1 MLRPKKT
8 QKHLTNK
15 ALENPVLCQGIIESV
30 PDALIGVNDKG
41 IIQFANKQAEV
52 IFDYQRD
59 ELIGAHI
66 EMLMTEKPV
75 TGDDVLGRYYYK
87 KPITRIMGQS
97 TRKLSARTKQGKVFP
112 VEIGLSS
119 MQTKDGLLV
128 ISSIR
133 DVTTKRKLEEAL
145 RSSEERLS
153 ITLASIGDGVISTD
167 ANGKIVFMNSMAEQL
182 TGWTL
187 NEANSKGLSDVYAI
201 IDEDTGTPLVSP
213 LKRIIE
219 DGLVMALENHT
230 ILVTRDGRKLVI
242 SNNGAP
248 IRDSEGKIQGAVI
261 VFHDST
267 EKTNARKKLAQS
279 NARFNSAFFNNPAA
293 MAIFRQGDNRF
304 IEVNQSFE
312 LLTAYSRDELLGKT
326 FEEIAIVDMNDR
338 ITILS
343 NLKLF
348 GRVKDEEFN
357 LRSKSGSLKP
367 VLLSMEPIDRKDDS
381 DVLITFIDMS
391 AWKEAEQ
398 RYQSIFEKTH
408 EGIYQS
414 SPEGR
419 FITANPSMAKIF
431 GYTSPKELISSIDN
445 IGRQIYVDPE
455 ERLQLKALLE
465 KDGKANDLEFRA
477 FKKNKEIIWV
487 RVNIRIE
494 RDTYGIIKYYEGT
507 LLDITDEKLA
517 KEKLNIQFAEL
528 QKTNHELDRF
538 VYSASH
544 DLRSPLSS
552 ILGIINLAKLEKLS
566 PRSLNYLS
574 LIRTSI
580 ERLDGFIKDIL
591 NYSRNSRTKVLNE
604 EINFEEL
611 LATAQAN
618 LRFMN
623 GSDRL
628 QVKVEIDKQ
637 APFFADKTRCSIVI
651 ENILSNAIKYQDFD
665 KATNTLHIS
674 IVQSEKSA
682 SMCFHDN
689 GIGIDQR
696 HMNKMFNMFYRATD
710 EGTGSGLGLYIMKE
724 CILKMRGTVTV
735 KSERSVFTKLEIE
748 IPNNLK

>member
-1 MLRPKKT
+1 MMSKPVKP
-8 QKHLTNK
+8 QKGLTNQ
-15 ALENPVLCQGIIESV
+15 ALENLLLFQGLIESV
-30 PDALIGVNDKG
+30 PDALVGVNSEG
-41 IIQFANKQAEV
+41 TILFVNKQTEV
-52 IFDYQRD
+52 LFDYQRE

-66 EMLMTEKPV
+66 EMLMTEKPA
-75 TGDDVLGRYYYK
+75 TGDDILGRYYYK
-87 KPITRIMGQS
+87 KPITRTMGQS
-97 TRKLSARTKQGKVFP
+97 TRKLSARTKQGRIFP

-182 TGWTL
+182 TGWAF
-187 NEANSKGLSDVYAI
+187 NEANSRDLSDVYAI

-219 DGLVMALENHT
+219 DGLVMAMENHT

-326 FEEIAIVDMNDR
+326 FEDVAIADMNDR
-338 ITILS
+338 IAIHS
-343 NLKLF
+343 NLKLL
-348 GRVKDEEFN
+348 RRMKDEEFN
-357 LRSKSGSLKP
+357 IRSKLGALKP
-367 VLLSMEPIDRKDDS
+367 VLLSMEPIDVTNDS
-381 DVLITFIDMS
+381 GILITFIDMS
-391 AWKEAEQ
+391 KWREAEQ
-398 RYQSIFEKTH
+398 RYQSIFEKTY

-431 GYTSPKELISSIDN
+431 GYNSPQELISSIDD
-445 IGRQIYVDPE
+445 IARQIYVDPH
-455 ERLQLKALLE
+455 ERHQMKALLE
-465 KDGKANDLEFRA
+465 KDGKANDVEFRVY
-477 FKKNKEIIWV
+477 KKNKEIIWI

-494 RDTYGIIKYYEGT
+494 RDVNGIIKYYEGT

-517 KEKLNIQFAEL
+517 TEKLNSQFAEL

-538 VYSASH
+538 VYSVSH
-544 DLRSPLSS
+544 DLRAPLSS

-566 PRSLNYLS
+566 PHSSNYLS
-574 LIRTSI
+574 LIHASI

-591 NYSRNSRTKVLNE
+591 NYSRNSRTEVMNE
-604 EINFEEL
+604 EIDFEEL

-618 LRFMN
+618 LKFMN

-628 QVKVEIDKQ
+628 RVKMEIDKKT
-637 APFFADKTRCSIVI
+637 PFFADKARCSIVI

-665 KATNTLHIS
+665 KATSTLHIS
-674 IVQSEKSA
+674 ILLTEKSA
-682 SMCFHDN
+682 NLCFHDN
-689 GIGIDQR
+689 GLGIDQR
-696 HMNKMFNMFYRATD
+696 HLPKMFTMFYRATD
-710 EGTGSGLGLYIMKE
+710 VATGSGLGLYIMKE
-724 CILKMRGTVTV
+724 CILKMRGTVDL
-735 KSERSVFTKLEIE
+735 KSERSIFTKLEIE
-748 IPNNLK
+748 IPNNI